1 MSHLENVNSRGLVAM
16 MLLMG
21 ALAVGGLAACDSKD
35 VTAPSAPAAQILPTN
50 TAPPAPTA
58 AQEKTLYVGPIW
70 VDCEGEGPQKCLR
83 VKENPGDAYGLFY
96 DQIEGFEF
104 EEGYEYELL
113 VKTEAVENPPAGG
126 SSIKWTLVKVV
137 NKTVSLEGRLWQ
149 LESYANSDGEWVDV
163 LPGTEITI
171 EFRDGQLGGNAGCNS
186 TFGAYELDGYDL
198 TVGGV
203 GMTEMY
209 CGAPEGVMEQ
219 ESAYLAALQSVATVQ
234 ITDDQLQIANADGET
249 VLAYIIV
256 EPTPLSGTYW
266 QLTGYNNGKGGFSS
280 VLAGTEITAIF
291 SDDGKLTGLAGCN
304 NYTSSYSTEGTHIS
318 IGPTAATMMM
328 CSDPEGIMEQ
338 ESQYLAALETAG
350 AYDIKGSQLDMKD
363 LDGARVVSYVAVPP
377 QTLGGSSWHVI
388 SYNNGKQ
395 AVVSVIIGTEITAD
409 FKDGKLTGSAG
420 CNNYMASYEVNGDNI
435 GDNITVGPAATT
447 RKMCSEPEG
456 IMEQEAQYLAA
467 LETAATYQ
475 IQSDRMEM
483 HTADG
488 ALAVNF
494 AAAGD
499 ASIHSELMTALG
511 NMTYK
516 IDTTASGEA
525 PLTDG
530 EYREKAAPDSATET
544 AVLLT
549 EHVAYGTLS
558 NGEPAAAVIL
568 VSDPGGSGTFYY
580 LAIVSTQ
587 NGEPVNVATTL
598 LGDRVKIKSLA
609 VEDGRFVVELVT
621 HGPDDPLCCPKQQVV
636 QTYELQAGELA
647 QTSSEVVGSADG
659 SGEDGADLTGIV
671 WKWEQLT
678 TPVDTITVDNPDK
691 YTVEF
696 QPDGQVSVQA
706 DCNAGSGTYTL
717 HRSSISIEIVAM
729 TVAACPPDSLS
740 DEFVKNLNAAAITFR
755 EGENLFIDLEFDSG
769 TMRFAQ

>member
-1 MSHLENVNSRGLVAM
+1 
-16 MLLMG
+16 
-21 ALAVGGLAACDSKD
+21 
-35 VTAPSAPAAQILPTN
+35 
-50 TAPPAPTA
+50 
-58 AQEKTLYVGPIW
+58 
-70 VDCEGEGPQKCLR
+70 
-83 VKENPGDAYGLFY
+83 
-96 DQIEGFEF
+96 
-104 EEGYEYELL
+104 
-113 VKTEAVENPPAGG
+113 
-126 SSIKWTLVKVV
+126 
-137 NKTVSLEGRLWQ
+137 
-149 LESYANSDGEWVDV
+149 
-163 LPGTEITI
+163 
-171 EFRDGQLGGNAGCNS
+171 
-186 TFGAYELDGYDL
+186 
-198 TVGGV
+198 
-203 GMTEMY
+203 
-209 CGAPEGVMEQ
+209 
-219 ESAYLAALQSVATVQ
+219 
-234 ITDDQLQIANADGET
+234 
-249 VLAYIIV
+249 
-256 EPTPLSGTYW
+256 
-266 QLTGYNNGKGGFSS
+266 
-280 VLAGTEITAIF
+280 
-291 SDDGKLTGLAGCN
+291 
-304 NYTSSYSTEGTHIS
+304 
-318 IGPTAATMMM
+318 
-328 CSDPEGIMEQ
+328 
-338 ESQYLAALETAG
+338 
-350 AYDIKGSQLDMKD
+350 
-363 LDGARVVSYVAVPP
+363 
-377 QTLGGSSWHVI
+377 
-388 SYNNGKQ
+388 
-395 AVVSVIIGTEITAD
+395 
-409 FKDGKLTGSAG
+409 
-420 CNNYMASYEVNGDNI
+420 
-435 GDNITVGPAATT
+435 
-447 RKMCSEPEG
+447 MCSEPEG

-621 HGPDDPLCCPKQQVV
+621 HGPDDPICCPTQQVV
-636 QTYELQAGELA
+636 QTYELQADELV

-659 SGEDGADLTGIV
+659 GGEEGADLTGIV

-678 TPVDTITVDNPDK
+678 TPVDTITVDDPEK

-717 HRSSISIEIVAM
+717 HRSSISIEIMAM
-729 TVAACPPDSLS
+729 TMAACPPDSLS

-755 EGENLFIDLEFDSG
+755 EGENMFIDLEFDSG